1 MLEFKL
7 CLDTGNLPPIC
18 CQQPVYGFHKSKIMT
33 KQIADLE
40 VNSPFYL
47 LLVFADFIV
56 NISCGLRQ
64 ILNHFVNCNVLF
76 IGKPF
81 LLFLE
86 RLL

>member
-7 CLDTGNLPPIC
+7 CLDTGNLLPVRY
-18 CQQPVYGFHKSKIMT
+18 QQPVYGFRKSKIMT
-33 KQIADLE
+33 KQISELE
-40 VNSPFYL
+40 ANGPFYL
-47 LLVFADFIV
+47 LLVFADFVV
-56 NISCGLRQ
+56 NIARGLRQ
-64 ILNHFVNCNVLF
+64 ILNHFVNFNVLF